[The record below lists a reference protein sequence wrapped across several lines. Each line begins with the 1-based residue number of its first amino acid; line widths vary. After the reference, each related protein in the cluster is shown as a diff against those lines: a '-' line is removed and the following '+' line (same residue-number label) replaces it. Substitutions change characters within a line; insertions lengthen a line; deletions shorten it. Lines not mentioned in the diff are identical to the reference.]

1 VNNLREQGGDW
12 ERAAFVESFGFAA
25 SAGVGVLGIKA
36 AAAIFLTMTPLGWA
50 AIIVTTAGLSLL
62 ANDAGKEV
70 GDRLYDRV
78 KRLMDH

>member
-1 VNNLREQGGDW
+1 MRPLV
-12 ERAAFVESFGFAA
+12 A
-25 SAGVGVLGIKA
+25 STFTGAGIVVA
-36 AAAIFLTMTPLGWA
+36 AATIFLTMTPLGWV